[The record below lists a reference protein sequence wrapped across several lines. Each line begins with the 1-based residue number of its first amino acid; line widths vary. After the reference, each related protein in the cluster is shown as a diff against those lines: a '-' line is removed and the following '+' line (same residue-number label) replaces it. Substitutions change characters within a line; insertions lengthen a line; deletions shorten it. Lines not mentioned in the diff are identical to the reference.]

1 MVTMKNMRYRQS
13 RTVSCTA
20 KHGSSLITHFM
31 EVVKMEQ
38 MRDLIQERIIR
49 KAELL
54 AMVGLSDPTIWRMER
69 DGKFPKRI
77 RLGGNSCGWLQTEV
91 NGWFADRAAAR

>member
-1 MVTMKNMRYRQS
+1 
-13 RTVSCTA
+13 
-20 KHGSSLITHFM
+20 
-31 EVVKMEQ
+31 MEQ
-38 MRDLIQERIIR
+38 KEALKELIRERIIR

-77 RLGGNSCGWLQTEV
+77 RLGGNSCGWVASEIF
-91 NGWFADRAAAR
+91 GWIAERAAARG